1 MLEPQQLEIQASD
14 GWITFAV
21 RVIPRAARNDIVGVQ
36 AGAVKI
42 RLAAPPVDGAANDA
56 LVRMLA
62 KALGLAPTEVEIV
75 RGHTSRTKLLRV
87 PNNYEERLRQLVLT
101 V

>member
-1 MLEPQQLEIQASD
+1 MEIQARD

-21 RVIPRAARNDIVGVQ
+21 RVIPRAAQSDIIGIHE
-36 AGAVKI
+36 GAVKI

-62 KALGLAPTEVEIV
+62 KALRLSLSEVEIV
-75 RGHTSRTKLLRV
+75 RGHSSRTKILRIPEHCV
-87 PNNYEERLRQLVLT
+87 ERLRGLV
-101 V
+101 